1 MIGYEPSTVFYILT
15 QVLNLK
21 FRHWRWLPHL
31 LSDDQKV
38 ARVNGAKV
46 LQQELLDAKK
56 RNCDLFWTGD
66 KSWILWHNERLGS
79 WLAVDQELPIRVRQ
93 TIGWRKFMLIIFF
106 NPRAF
111 AVINVLPPG
120 TLFNAAYFVS
130 EVIIPLHQLHS
141 IMRGDNERRK
151 LRVHFDNSPC
161 HTARKVSEEMSHLRC
176 RRVPHPPYS
185 PNLAICDF
193 YLFDR
198 IKKRLAGVTGID
210 ENDLR
215 NEITAILGEIS
226 EEEKMRAF
234 DH

>member
-1 MIGYEPSTVFYILT
+1 
-15 QVLNLK
+15 
-21 FRHWRWLPHL
+21 L

-56 RNCDLFWTGD
+56 RNWDLFWTGD
-66 KSWILWHNERLGS
+66 ESWILWHNERLGS
-79 WLAVDQELPIRVRQ
+79 WLAVDQELPVRVRQ
-93 TIGWRKFMLIIFF
+93 TIGGRKSMLTVFF

-111 AVINVLPPG
+111 AVINFLPPG
-120 TLFNAAYFVS
+120 TPFNAAYFVS

-141 IMRGDNERRK
+141 TMRGDNARRK

-161 HTARKVSEEMSHLRC
+161 HTAREVSEEMSRLRC

-185 PNLAICDF
+185 PDLAICDF
-193 YLFDR
+193 YLFGR
-198 IKKRLAGVTGID
+198 IKERLAGVTAID

-226 EEEKMRAF
+226 DEEKMRAF
-234 DH
+234 DHWIERCEWVA